1 MIAMYDWNEITT
13 QSDIDVLMNVYGGFH
28 DSCIFSVNYFTG
40 SFVDEN
46 GVMRNGAEQEK
57 VLYLS
62 LSSQSAKETLELHF
76 SGVRAFGFVGWQE
89 GCFCDI
95 SSCYLKYDCEKGLF
109 IWADSEDFS
118 PESSVNPMN
127 PECSYIIASNLEWAL
142 R

>member
-1 MIAMYDWNEITT
+1 MNEWKEIAT
-13 QSDIDVLMNVYGGFH
+13 QSDIDVLMSVYGGFH

-46 GVMRNGAEQEK
+46 GAMRNGAEQEK

-62 LSSQSAKETLELHF
+62 LSSQSAKETLELRF
-76 SGVRAFGFVGWQE
+76 SGVRSFGIVGWQE

-95 SSCYLKYDCEKGLF
+95 SSCYLKLDKEKGLV
-109 IWADSEDFS
+109 IWADSEEFS
-118 PESSVNPMN
+118 PETSVNPMN